1 MGVQDLVVA
10 ENFAVGLIPQSEFTV
25 YRTQRETGDLS
36 DGVATTN
43 WVSKPPLSL
52 KIHVLPESLLQL
64 YCIAKGFDF
73 HLKMTCVSCE
83 SIDDS
88 VGAEDESM
96 AV

>member
-1 MGVQDLVVA
+1 VQDLVVA

-36 DGVATTN
+36 DGVATAN
-43 WVSKPPLSL
+43 CVSKPLFPLFV
-52 KIHVLPESLLQL
+52 HVFPESLLQL
-64 YCIAKGFDF
+64 YSMAKGLDF